1 MLCWADFTIATRGYS
16 FRKGQLLSSE
26 MLTPKRP
33 PRDFRVSARENSTKN
48 CLYRF
53 KWNLGGR
60 NLADFASN
68 SPRSLGQENS
78 SILMTYSGCAGSPK
92 PTCLSLQFG
101 EMQGDFAKLQGR
113 RRLIQAEG
121 LRISMGW
128 IGFSLFRE
136 QGDQHCIAGNVDLET
151 PRRASRSSVQCPAS
165 GLLSDIDAHRPPGV
179 IQLAIRQPEA
189 HTPVDRALH
198 PRRPG
203 SISASQSNGRPSP
216 SPPEPGRKEII
227 CGSKK

>member
-1 MLCWADFTIATRGYS
+1 
-16 FRKGQLLSSE
+16 

-92 PTCLSLQFG
+92 PTCLSLQFLRKCRVILPNCR
-101 EMQGDFAKLQGR
+101 DP
-113 RRLIQAEG
+113 RRLIPAEG
-121 LRISMGW
+121 PRISMGW
-128 IGFSLFRE
+128 IGLALI
-136 QGDQHCIAGNVDLET
+136 QGA
-151 PRRASRSSVQCPAS
+151 
-165 GLLSDIDAHRPPGV
+165 
-179 IQLAIRQPEA
+179 
-189 HTPVDRALH
+189 
-198 PRRPG
+198 
-203 SISASQSNGRPSP
+203 GRPSFH
-216 SPPEPGRKEII
+216 SREGRFRNTAPLFF
-227 CGSKK
+227 GDVHAAQFNVRFRALFGHRGMAR